1 MADLK
6 TNYKDDIPAESE
18 NEKRRY
24 NVIHNADG
32 TITLEDA
39 TEYTQKGDDFGAAD
53 INATNAKVNVLNES
67 LSGIDIRINAE
78 SGEPE
83 WSARGADTWSPF
95 RNEPVL
101 LWKGTG
107 AKQNNITCTFDY
119 SPYTHIRIDFKDSK
133 SLLLKCGTTP
143 IVLAEWSAYYSNSIG
158 RRLISFIS
166 SGITCNTLDAS
177 GNGGAYM
184 IPLAI
189 YGIK

>member
-1 MADLK
+1 MCQIKRAGTRIFSAYRLFGAYAYTLIILLPYVGVNIAKNNDLSEQI
-6 TNYKDDIPAESE
+6 NSGLSDIDV
-18 NEKRRY
+18 RY
-24 NVIHNADG
+24 NSE
-32 TITLEDA
+32 T
-39 TEYTQKGDDFGAAD
+39 GA
-53 INATNAKVNVLNES
+53 
-67 LSGIDIRINAE
+67 
-78 SGEPE
+78 PE
-83 WSARGADTWSPF
+83 WSPRGADTWSPF

-133 SLLLKCGTTP
+133 SLFLKCGTTP

>member
-1 MADLK
+1 MSPNARFRRGLLK
-6 TNYKDDIPAESE
+6 CLFSRTA
-18 NEKRRY
+18 
-24 NVIHNADG
+24 
-32 TITLEDA
+32 TLEL
-39 TEYTQKGDDFGAAD
+39 QKNRQIGALGHSFHFG
-53 INATNAKVNVLNES
+53 ITVCGNSRAKNNDLNDS

>member
-1 MADLK
+1 MCQ
-6 TNYKDDIPAESE
+6 I
-18 NEKRRY
+18 KR
-24 NVIHNADG
+24 AG
-32 TITLEDA
+32 TRIFSAYRL
-39 TEYTQKGDDFGAAD
+39 FGAYAYTL
-53 INATNAKVNVLNES
+53 IILLLYVGLNIAKNNDLNES
-67 LSGIDIRINAE
+67 LSGIDIRVNDE
-78 SGEPE
+78 TGKPE
-83 WSARGADTWSPF
+83 WSPRGADTWSPF

-101 LWKGTG
+101 LWTGTG
-107 AKQNNITCTFDY
+107 GKQNNITCTFDY

>member
-1 MADLK
+1 MLLLYVGV
-6 TNYKDDIPAESE
+6 NI
-18 NEKRRY
+18 
-24 NVIHNADG
+24 
-32 TITLEDA
+32 
-39 TEYTQKGDDFGAAD
+39 
-53 INATNAKVNVLNES
+53 AKNNDLNES

-143 IVLAEWSAYYSNSIG
+143 IVLADWSTYYSNSIG

>member
-1 MADLK
+1 MCQ
-6 TNYKDDIPAESE
+6 I
-18 NEKRRY
+18 KR
-24 NVIHNADG
+24 AG
-32 TITLEDA
+32 TRIFSAYRL
-39 TEYTQKGDDFGAAD
+39 FGAYAYTL
-53 INATNAKVNVLNES
+53 IILLLYVGVNIAKNNDLNDS

-78 SGEPE
+78 SGETE

-143 IVLAEWSAYYSNSIG
+143 IVLADWSTYYSNSIG

-184 IPLAI
+184 IPLEV

>member
-1 MADLK
+1 M
-6 TNYKDDIPAESE
+6 
-18 NEKRRY
+18 NE
-24 NVIHNADG
+24 D
-32 TITLEDA
+32 
-39 TEYTQKGDDFGAAD
+39 
-53 INATNAKVNVLNES
+53 
-67 LSGIDIRINAE
+67 
-78 SGEPE
+78 
-83 WSARGADTWSPF
+83 
-95 RNEPVL
+95 VL
-101 LWKGTG
+101 LWTGTG
-107 AKQNNITCTFDY
+107 GKQNNITCTFDY

>member
-53 INATNAKVNVLNES
+53 INATNAKVNELNS
-67 LSGIDIRINAE
+67 GLSDIDVRYNSETGA
-78 SGEPE
+78 PE
-83 WSARGADTWSPF
+83 WSPRGADTWSPF

-184 IPLAI
+184 IPLVI

>member
-1 MADLK
+1 MCQ
-6 TNYKDDIPAESE
+6 I
-18 NEKRRY
+18 KR
-24 NVIHNADG
+24 AG
-32 TITLEDA
+32 TRIFSAYRL
-39 TEYTQKGDDFGAAD
+39 FGAYAYTL
-53 INATNAKVNVLNES
+53 IILLLYVGVNIAKNNDLNDS

-107 AKQNNITCTFDY
+107 GKQNNITCTFDY

-143 IVLAEWSAYYSNSIG
+143 IVLADWSTYYSNSIG

-184 IPLAI
+184 IPLEV

>member
-1 MADLK
+1 MCQ
-6 TNYKDDIPAESE
+6 I
-18 NEKRRY
+18 KR
-24 NVIHNADG
+24 AG
-32 TITLEDA
+32 TRIFSAYRL
-39 TEYTQKGDDFGAAD
+39 FGAYAYTL
-53 INATNAKVNVLNES
+53 IILLLYVGVNIAKNNDLNDS